1 MTTAAVFRV
10 ALVEERATTIMGFFY
25 NQTTKRKEGG
35 RPPKKAK
42 GQGAR
47 RKGESFFFRLWFRL
61 SFFPFW
67 VSFFGK
73 KCWSSSSSVS
83 SSLFVISSKKVHR
96 RRPRKRTKHHRSLS
110 LPLSF
115 SFSFSFSLS
124 LSLSL
129 SLAMTSGA
137 LLAAGHR
144 FCRYHALWSRGG
156 RRQNRRCDDRD
167 RARAFSEKSTSSSG
181 RRAAALEDDGIET
194 IGSSREGGEVIVAL
208 GKFDAMHR
216 GHKALAFAA
225 ATLSKDESNERES
238 TINQQAVLLSFENM
252 AEVLGWKPRKPV
264 TAKRDRERVLKE
276 WSKELGVSGGA
287 ESRSDKYSIREHGV
301 PFASIRE
308 MSPECF
314 VKTLKERLGVAGV
327 VAGENYRFGYRASGS
342 ADDLVAFGK
351 KYGLRVKI
359 VSLLDAD
366 KLGAEACDSDDCKG
380 EQVSSSRV
388 RACLKFGDV
397 DAVTK
402 LLGRKHRLCLEK
414 IIADDREVGTIMTDD
429 DENFVAY
436 KSENITPKAGD
447 YEGFLIVSSSD
458 DNSPREE
465 RAPVRCKIVKNGEV
479 DGEEDEDDG
488 YVLVPESAFS
498 PSIND
503 TSRALA
509 FDIERRV

>member
-10 ALVEERATTIMGFFY
+10 ALVEERATTMGFFY
-25 NQTTKRKEGG
+25 NRPRNEKRVVV
-35 RPPKKAK
+35 PQKKQK
-42 GQGAR
+42 GKAQGAR
-47 RKGESFFFRLWFRL
+47 ASLFFFVFGFVFH
-61 SFFPFW
+61 FFPFGSPFLGTM
-67 VSFFGK
+67 VVLLLRPPLFL
-73 KCWSSSSSVS
+73 SSA
-83 SSLFVISSKKVHR
+83 
-96 RRPRKRTKHHRSLS
+96 RKRSIVVVHESAQNTTALSLS
-110 LPLSF
+110 PSP
-115 SFSFSFSLS
+115 SPSPSPSLS

>member
-1 MTTAAVFRV
+1 
-10 ALVEERATTIMGFFY
+10 
-25 NQTTKRKEGG
+25 
-35 RPPKKAK
+35 
-42 GQGAR
+42 
-47 RKGESFFFRLWFRL
+47 
-61 SFFPFW
+61 
-67 VSFFGK
+67 
-73 KCWSSSSSVS
+73 
-83 SSLFVISSKKVHR
+83 
-96 RRPRKRTKHHRSLS
+96 
-110 LPLSF
+110 
-115 SFSFSFSLS
+115 
-124 LSLSL
+124 
-129 SLAMTSGA
+129 MTSGA

-366 KLGAEACDSDDCKG
+366 KLGAEACDIDDCKG

-509 FDIERRV
+509 FDIKRRV

>member
-1 MTTAAVFRV
+1 
-10 ALVEERATTIMGFFY
+10 
-25 NQTTKRKEGG
+25 
-35 RPPKKAK
+35 
-42 GQGAR
+42 
-47 RKGESFFFRLWFRL
+47 
-61 SFFPFW
+61 
-67 VSFFGK
+67 
-73 KCWSSSSSVS
+73 
-83 SSLFVISSKKVHR
+83 
-96 RRPRKRTKHHRSLS
+96 
-110 LPLSF
+110 
-115 SFSFSFSLS
+115 
-124 LSLSL
+124 
-129 SLAMTSGA
+129 MTSGA

-342 ADDLVAFGK
+342 AGDLVAFGK

>member
-1 MTTAAVFRV
+1 
-10 ALVEERATTIMGFFY
+10 
-25 NQTTKRKEGG
+25 
-35 RPPKKAK
+35 
-42 GQGAR
+42 
-47 RKGESFFFRLWFRL
+47 
-61 SFFPFW
+61 
-67 VSFFGK
+67 
-73 KCWSSSSSVS
+73 
-83 SSLFVISSKKVHR
+83 
-96 RRPRKRTKHHRSLS
+96 
-110 LPLSF
+110 
-115 SFSFSFSLS
+115 
-124 LSLSL
+124 
-129 SLAMTSGA
+129 MTSGA

-194 IGSSREGGEVIVAL
+194 IGSSREGGEVVVAL
-208 GKFDAMHR
+208 GKFDSMHR
-216 GHKALAFAA
+216 GHKALALAA
-225 ATLSKDESNERES
+225 ATLSKDESDERES

-264 TAKRDRERVLKE
+264 MAKRDRERVLKE

-366 KLGAEACDSDDCKG
+366 KLGAEACDNDGCEG

-414 IIADDREVGTIMTDD
+414 IIADDREIGTIMTDD

-465 RAPVRCKIVKNGEV
+465 RAPVRCKIVENGKI